1 MRIQPTEQIY
11 KNYTEHDFLVWE
23 TLFNRQMK
31 LLKETASAEYLSAIE
46 TVGFTPNKI
55 PDFKEVNSALDSITG
70 WNLQVVP
77 CISEQKDFFRL
88 LSQKKFTATCWLR
101 TMEQLDYLE
110 EPDMFHDVFGHVPLL
125 SNHDYTNFFTGIS
138 KLALEHIDNPLA
150 VELLGK
156 IYWFTIEF
164 GLIRE
169 EDKLKIYGAGIMSS
183 FGEVKH
189 CLSDKVS
196 RLDFDVET
204 IFSTNYRNDQMQN
217 LYFVI
222 DSYEQLYNSLNTVK
236 KVMERLLKE
245 AEHKAVRV

>member
-1 MRIQPTEQIY
+1 MITRPTQQIY
-11 KNYTEHDFLVWE
+11 KNYTAQDFAVWE
-23 TLFNRQMK
+23 ILFNRQMK
-31 LLKETASAEYLSAIE
+31 LLKETASAEYLNAIE
-46 TVGFTPNKI
+46 KVGFSSGKI
-55 PDFKEVNSALDSITG
+55 PDFTEVNEILENLTG

-77 CISEQKDFFRL
+77 CISEQKEFFQL

-169 EDKLKIYGAGIMSS
+169 ANELRIYGAGIMSS

-189 CLSDKVS
+189 CLSDKVT

-222 DSYEQLYNSLNTVK
+222 DSYEQLYNSLATIK
-236 KVMERLLKE
+236 KGLEKRLKT
-245 AEHKAVRV
+245 AENKVLQE

>member
-1 MRIQPTEQIY
+1 MKTRPTEQIY

-46 TVGFTPNKI
+46 TVGFTSQKI
-55 PDFKEVNSALDSITG
+55 PDFKEVNQALGGITG
-70 WNLQVVP
+70 WNLHVVP
-77 CISEQKDFFRL
+77 CISEQKEFFQL

-125 SNHDYTNFFTGIS
+125 SNHNYTNFFTGIS
-138 KLALEHIDNPLA
+138 KMALEHIDNPLA

-169 EDKLKIYGAGIMSS
+169 ESKLKIYGAGIMSS

-189 CLSDKVS
+189 CLSNEVK

-204 IFSTNYRNDQMQN
+204 IFSTDYRNDQMQN

-222 DSYEQLYNSLNTVK
+222 DSYEQLYNSLPAIK
-236 KVMERLLKE
+236 KVLEKRIKA
-245 AEHKAVRV
+245 AESKVLQA

>member
-1 MRIQPTEQIY
+1 MKNRPTEQIY

-31 LLKETASAEYLSAIE
+31 LLKETASAEYLAAIE
-46 TVGFTPNKI
+46 TVGFRANKI
-55 PDFKEVNSALDSITG
+55 PDFEEVNSVLENITG
-70 WNLQVVP
+70 WNLHVVP
-77 CISEQKDFFRL
+77 CISQQKEFFQL

-138 KLALEHIDNPLA
+138 NMALEHIDNPLA

-169 EDKLKIYGAGIMSS
+169 ESKLKIYGAGIMSS

-189 CLSDKVS
+189 CLSDEVT

-222 DSYEQLYNSLNTVK
+222 DSYEQLYNSLPAIK
-236 KVMERLLKE
+236 KGLEKRLKA
-245 AEHKAVRV
+245 AESKILQA